1 MSLRLFMFLVVIP
14 SNFDPKFSSYYFW
27 RATSERLV
35 NMILILES
43 LASKMP
49 LVDLSW

>member
-1 MSLRLFMFLVVIP
+1 MSLRLLMFLLVIP
-14 SNFDPKFSSYYFW
+14 SSFDPKVSSYYFW

-35 NMILILES
+35 NIILILES

-49 LVDLSW
+49 LVDLS